1 MKCDEPLLNLAIG
14 LLIPGREGFNEWHY
28 PNPRV
33 SILVVAKEVCT
44 EIFSAAATVDLML
57 APRLL
62 EALVSMQMRLK
73 EYSLCACILHI

>member
-28 PNPRV
+28 PNPCV
-33 SILVVAKEVCT
+33 SILVVAKEVIYCT

-62 EALVSMQMRLK
+62 EALVSM
-73 EYSLCACILHI
+73 